1 MRTRLCDQPV
11 VRIPKGRASAASPA
25 SAPSQASTTGS
36 LGIWGQGEESPFILK
51 ENPFFCG
58 CKSSKSQGRECGQP
72 RWGRHIGGVAG
83 QGGLRRQQVNPKS
96 QQKQGARAGWAR
108 EVGGRQTEVRFGTF
122 LLEHRR
128 GASRTHPRSRWEP
141 APRPPRSPGRTRGGS
156 MRPGGARPR
165 APAPRSPSPCAR
177 RRCPA
182 ARAPRCRSAQ
192 AGRPVRPAGGAALL
206 RVRRAPPRAPRARDR
221 EGDRPPP
228 PVSPPAEGQARRP
241 RWAAGRGAAVGGRL
255 APRRLFL
262 SLSPRGARR
271 APRGGA
277 ARLSPTSDARG
288 RTAVALGRSPG
299 VDSSRAPVLWTE
311 TRTPSP
317 PGPAIGVV
325 PASLRGTPPS
335 ARRDGPTGTGLS
347 ARSVRACPPW
357 GRAGRLC
364 PRLLHPLS
372 KMKVRRVCFTPY
384 MLAAT

>member
-36 LGIWGQGEESPFILK
+36 LDIWGQGEESPFILK
-51 ENPFFCG
+51 ENPLFCG

-83 QGGLRRQQVNPKS
+83 QGGLRRQQVNPES
-96 QQKQGARAGWAR
+96 QQKQGARVGWAR

-122 LLEHRR
+122 LLEHPR
-128 GASRTHPRSRWEP
+128 GASRTHPPSRWEP
-141 APRPPRSPGRTRGGS
+141 DPRPPRSPGRTGGGRCGGS
-156 MRPGGARPR
+156 MRPGGPRPR

-177 RRCPA
+177 RRCPV

-255 APRRLFL
+255 APRRLFFSVPTGRAPGSPGRGCPL
-262 SLSPRGARR
+262 VAHFGREREDCRGPLALTGRRFLPGHSPVDRDPHPESARPGDWGGTCLPARDSAQCAAGWAHRDGVICSVGAGLSPVGARWQ
-271 APRGGA
+271 A
-277 ARLSPTSDARG
+277 LSPAF
-288 RTAVALGRSPG
+288 ASPY
-299 VDSSRAPVLWTE
+299 
-311 TRTPSP
+311 
-317 PGPAIGVV
+317 
-325 PASLRGTPPS
+325 
-335 ARRDGPTGTGLS
+335 RR
-347 ARSVRACPPW
+347 
-357 GRAGRLC
+357 
-364 PRLLHPLS
+364 
-372 KMKVRRVCFTPY
+372 
-384 MLAAT
+384 

>member
-51 ENPFFCG
+51 ENPLFCG

-72 RWGRHIGGVAG
+72 RWGRHSGGVAG

-262 SLSPRGARR
+262 CPHGARAGLPGEALPACRPLRTREGGLPWPSGAHR
-271 APRGGA
+271 ASIPLGPQSCGPRPAPRVRPARRLGSYLPPCAGLRPVGGGMGPPGRGYLLGRSRPVPRGGA
-277 ARLSPTSDARG
+277 LAGS
-288 RTAVALGRSPG
+288 VPG
-299 VDSSRAPVLWTE
+299 F
-311 TRTPSP
+311 
-317 PGPAIGVV
+317 
-325 PASLRGTPPS
+325 
-335 ARRDGPTGTGLS
+335 
-347 ARSVRACPPW
+347 C
-357 GRAGRLC
+357 
-364 PRLLHPLS
+364 
-372 KMKVRRVCFTPY
+372 TPY
-384 MLAAT
+384 RR